1 MSDRTIG
8 ELLTAD
14 IKSFDREDMEK
25 MIDYQSQRRAVLIA
39 YNELLQDQQSD
50 YIKNQDHLQSIMDEA
65 DKSIKEINE
74 KDEKKEGGDE

>member
-14 IKSFDREDMEK
+14 IQSFDRDDMEK
-25 MIDYQSQRRAVLIA
+25 MIDYQSQRRAVFMA
-39 YNELLQDQQSD
+39 YNQLLQDQAD
-50 YIKNQDHLQSIMDEA
+50 EYRRNQEHLQSIMDEA

-74 KDEKKEGGDE
+74 KDENKEGGDE

>member
-1 MSDRTIG
+1 MSDRTVG

-14 IKSFDREDMEK
+14 IASFDRDDMEK

-39 YNELLQDQQSD
+39 YNKLLQDQQSE
-50 YIKNQDHLQSIMDEA
+50 YVKNQDHLQSIMDEA

-74 KDEKKEGGDE
+74 KKEGGDEQR

>member
-14 IKSFDREDMEK
+14 IQSFDRDDMEK
-25 MIDYQSQRRAVLIA
+25 MIDYQSQRRAVFMA
-39 YNELLQDQQSD
+39 YNQLLQDQAD
-50 YIKNQDHLQSIMDEA
+50 EYRRNQEHLQSIMDEA
-65 DKSIKEINE
+65 DRSIKEINE